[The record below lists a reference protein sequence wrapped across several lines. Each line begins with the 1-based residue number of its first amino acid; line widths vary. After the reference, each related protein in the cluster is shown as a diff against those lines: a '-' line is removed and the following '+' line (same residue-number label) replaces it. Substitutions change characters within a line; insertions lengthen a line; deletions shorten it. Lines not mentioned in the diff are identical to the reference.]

1 MFSKF
6 ISIGDKIEMQSVSH
20 GGLTQEDNGGRTY
33 NSVVQDILSEDTI
46 EVRMPMEKSKL
57 ILLPVDA
64 EFDMIFYGASGLYQC
79 LARITD
85 RYKSNNVY
93 LLQMELVSNLRKYQR
108 REFYRLRC
116 ALEMLARNLDEEE
129 VAAIEGGQP
138 FSPTKGLPLKQSVVV
153 DISGGGLRFLSTDRY
168 EPGSMLYCCY
178 HLINGGDHKKYEVIS
193 KVISSIP
200 VDNRPGTFEHR
211 VQYYDLDPE
220 VREEIIK
227 YIFEEERK
235 NRLRKRFSKEVQ

>member
-20 GGLTQEDNGGRTY
+20 GGLTQEGNGGRTY